1 MKVLLNGKIIDR
13 KDAKVD
19 IEDRGYQ
26 FGDGIYEAIRVYQ
39 GQLFTFQEHMQRLY
53 RSAEKIDLTI
63 PYTQEMFEAWF
74 TELIAKNQLE
84 TGMIYFQVS
93 RGVQAPRN
101 HIYQESLTP
110 AIMATTMAA
119 PRDLFEHRKGIKT
132 ITVPDTRWLHC
143 DIKSLNLLGN
153 LMATNQAA
161 KAGAKEAIFYRSPDT
176 VTECSHSNVSI
187 IKEGVLITHPA
198 NEYILNGIT
207 RQVILSLAK
216 QLSIPFEERPFT
228 LAELKAADEVFISS
242 ISAEVTAVG
251 QVDEVTI
258 GNGKIGPV
266 SEKILTAFTNE
277 IEKNCGITL
286 RSTAK

>member
-1 MKVLLNGKIIDR
+1 
-13 KDAKVD
+13 
-19 IEDRGYQ
+19 
-26 FGDGIYEAIRVYQ
+26 
-39 GQLFTFQEHMQRLY
+39 
-53 RSAEKIDLTI
+53 
-63 PYTQEMFEAWF
+63 
-74 TELIAKNQLE
+74 
-84 TGMIYFQVS
+84 
-93 RGVQAPRN
+93 
-101 HIYQESLTP
+101 
-110 AIMATTMAA
+110 
-119 PRDLFEHRKGIKT
+119 
-132 ITVPDTRWLHC
+132 
-143 DIKSLNLLGN
+143 
-153 LMATNQAA
+153 MATNQAA

-187 IKEGVLITHPA
+187 IKEGILITHPA

-251 QVDEVTI
+251 QVDDVTI

>member
-1 MKVLLNGKIIDR
+1 MKVLLNGQIIDR
-13 KDAKVD
+13 SDAKVD

-26 FGDGIYEAIRVYQ
+26 FGDGIYEALRVYQ
-39 GQLFTFQEHMQRLY
+39 GKLFTFQEHMDRLY
-53 RSAEKIDLTI
+53 RSAKKIDLLI
-63 PYTQEMFEAWF
+63 PYPQEMFHGWF
-74 TELIAKNQLE
+74 TELIAANHLD

-101 HIYQESLTP
+101 HVYLEDITP
-110 AIMATTMAA
+110 TIMATTMVA
-119 PRDLFEHRKGIKT
+119 PRQLAEHRKGIKT

-161 KAGAKEAIFYRSPDT
+161 KAGAKEAIFYRLPET

-187 IKEGVLITHPA
+187 IKDGQLITHPA

-207 RQVILSLAK
+207 RQVILKLAK
-216 QLSIPFEERPFT
+216 KQGIPFEERPFT
-228 LAELKAADEVFISS
+228 LAELKAADEAFISS
-242 ISAEVTAVG
+242 VSAEITAVG
-251 QVDEVTI
+251 QVDDVTI